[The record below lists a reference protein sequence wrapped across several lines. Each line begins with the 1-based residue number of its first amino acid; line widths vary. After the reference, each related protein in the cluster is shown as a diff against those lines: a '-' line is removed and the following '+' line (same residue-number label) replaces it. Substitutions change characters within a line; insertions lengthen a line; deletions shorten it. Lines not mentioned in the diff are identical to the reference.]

1 MSSQDWDYVADA
13 YCRDYAIPYD
23 RRSRGSHALERKY
36 RKWLKAGAN
45 GVEQDE
51 ASVALAVKAQI
62 GAKALKKKRATIP
75 EDFRTKNVMVVT
87 TRSNM
92 KITKAGG
99 RRETVIAEEVENG
112 EEDGST
118 TSSKGGNT
126 SSAAAKLR
134 YGGRTVT
141 QEVYSASS
149 KRDVRP
155 CVRKDLSPMAN
166 LWERVRKAYGSD
178 GPKLWIKSQYREPV
192 SLSKTTMSQLTEE
205 VSEARTTQSEID
217 LHLNSRKRQRSN
229 SASYDLSPRTLEK
242 YLTEDSER
250 SSDEED

>member
-1 MSSQDWDYVADA
+1 M
-13 YCRDYAIPYD
+13 
-23 RRSRGSHALERKY
+23 
-36 RKWLKAGAN
+36 N
-45 GVEQDE
+45 
-51 ASVALAVKAQI
+51 
-62 GAKALKKKRATIP
+62 
-75 EDFRTKNVMVVT
+75 
-87 TRSNM
+87 
-92 KITKAGG
+92 ITKADG

-166 LWERVRKAYGSD
+166 LWGRLREADSSND
-178 GPKLWIKSQYREPV
+178 GPKLWVKSQYRDSAQYMITPYTPNAA
-192 SLSKTTMSQLTEE
+192 LQKTLYIEML
-205 VSEARTTQSEID
+205 
-217 LHLNSRKRQRSN
+217 
-229 SASYDLSPRTLEK
+229 
-242 YLTEDSER
+242 
-250 SSDEED
+250 